1 MSAQPPPDSTRAG
14 EHCITCADEG
24 VPMRVLRID
33 ERRGLALCSDAG
45 GARHTVETA
54 LLDRLAPGGAV
65 LVHAGVA
72 IARLPAEAT
81 A

>member
-1 MSAQPPPDSTRAG
+1 MRAQPPPAPTRAG
-14 EHCITCADEG
+14 EHCITCGDDG
-24 VPMRVLRID
+24 VPMSVLRID
-33 ERRGLALCSDAG
+33 ERRGLALCSDAD

-54 LLDRLAPGGAV
+54 LLDRPVPGGTV

-72 IARLPAEAT
+72 IAALPAEAP